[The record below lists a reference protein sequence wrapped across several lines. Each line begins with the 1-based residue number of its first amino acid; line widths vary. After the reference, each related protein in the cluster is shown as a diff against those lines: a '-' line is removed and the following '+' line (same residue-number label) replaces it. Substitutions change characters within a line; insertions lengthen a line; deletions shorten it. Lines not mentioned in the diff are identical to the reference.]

1 MAHGVGAK
9 HDGVPS
15 PPGRNVDKSYGH
27 PLRTR
32 GVHSSVF
39 LHAAPVH
46 PPMLFDSGMGNFLA
60 HWSTTRRGQRWLP
73 PRLLVTW
80 MAIGAIVMLAGSFG
94 GPVARR
100 PAVDAEVHT
109 VSSGTQY
116 LFPYE
121 IPFSSGDIPNPL
133 RGQYTWMSWPPS
145 PSGTTAPDYY
155 EREQTGWGMLEP
167 TRGNYDFSVIEDG
180 LQKAAADG
188 GRFGFRVV
196 AWCPGCSF
204 PGSADV
210 TPSWLPRQTS
220 VPANPPQW
228 DSAIFQDAW
237 EDLMEALGDEF
248 GDDPRLGFVDVGGF
262 GAWGE
267 WHTVVAGDENDA
279 GITEANEERMI
290 NAVLDAF
297 PMAEVLISASS
308 REYATIGIGVSPRVG
323 LRVDCL
329 GAPGMLS
336 ALSREPLLQD
346 RWLTAPVVTEWC
358 YDETDTVLGAQQ
370 VQDYHV
376 SMVASGNLPDD
387 YDNLSPAQQQGFL
400 DAVSHSGYRY
410 FLNRVEVPASV
421 SAGERFPVAL
431 KWVNRGSAPTYED
444 WSVRLLLLD
453 SNGTVVGDRDVA
465 SDLREVIDDQTP
477 TYRSHTVFPR
487 VQPGTYQVAV
497 SVIDPDGYLEPMR
510 LAVEG
515 RTADGYYPVG
525 SIDIVAP

>member
-1 MAHGVGAK
+1 
-9 HDGVPS
+9 
-15 PPGRNVDKSYGH
+15 
-27 PLRTR
+27 
-32 GVHSSVF
+32 
-39 LHAAPVH
+39 
-46 PPMLFDSGMGNFLA
+46 
-60 HWSTTRRGQRWLP
+60 
-73 PRLLVTW
+73 
-80 MAIGAIVMLAGSFG
+80 MAIAAIVVLAGSFG
-94 GPVARR
+94 TAEESR
-100 PAVDAEVHT
+100 PRVVPDVHT

-116 LFPYE
+116 LFPYK

-145 PSGTTAPDYY
+145 PSGTSAPDYY

-167 TRGNYDFSVIEDG
+167 TRGDYDFGVIEDG

-237 EDLMEALGDEF
+237 EDLVEALGEEF
-248 GDDPRLGFVDVGGF
+248 GDDPRLGFIDVGGF

-267 WHTVVAGDENDA
+267 WNTSVAGDENDT
-279 GITEANEERMI
+279 GITEVNEARMI

-297 PMAEVLISASS
+297 PKAQVLMGTANPYGV
-308 REYATIGIGVSPRVG
+308 RGLAVSPRVG

-336 ALSREPLLQD
+336 PLTTEPLLQD
-346 RWLTAPVVTEWC
+346 RWRTAPIVTEWC
-358 YDETDTVLGAQQ
+358 FDETDTVVGAQQ

-410 FLNRVEVPASV
+410 FLTRVEVPDSV
-421 SAGERFPVAL
+421 SVGEQFPIAL
-431 KWVNRGSAPTYED
+431 KWINEGSAPTYED
-444 WSVRLLLLD
+444 WSVRLLLVD
-453 SNGTVVGDRDVA
+453 SNGTIVGDREIE
-465 SDLREVIDDQTP
+465 SNLREVIDDETP

-510 LAVEG
+510 LAIEG
-515 RTADGYYPVG
+515 RTAGGYYPVG